1 MIISAKIIRRPR
13 KERIC
18 DSCYR
23 PIVGEQLRLYGCA
36 EQGDKPYPVYLHA
49 ECDKSKEVAR
59 KLAGGRTQRALD
71 AATPSPCQH
80 DFGMLGI
87 CDKCGET
94 ESPRR

>member
-1 MIISAKIIRRPR
+1 MIISAKIIKRPR

-36 EQGDKPYPVYLHA
+36 EQGDKPYPVYLHP

-59 KLAGGRTQRALD
+59 KLSGGLTMLAPDKVQ
-71 AATPSPCQH
+71 AAVVKDNQVFAPCGKSQP
-80 DFGMLGI
+80 LG
-87 CDKCGET
+87 
-94 ESPRR
+94 